1 VFRQGRRIMCMG
13 YSPSS
18 PPQTVYWSIV
28 RKAADPFGLCSGTN
42 PEPSES
48 ARYSLPPAV
57 TVSGRTMIVAL
68 FLMTVLLKLAPDGMG
83 PLRTPTPTAT
93 AQRYVV
99 VAVGPEISASSC
111 VWGDMCHTIGSGR
124 GGDRIMS
131 PGIMRR

>member
-1 VFRQGRRIMCMG
+1 MYNGVLAVFASPDGVLVDCEEGGR
-13 YSPSS
+13 P
-18 PPQTVYWSIV
+18 V
-28 RKAADPFGLCSGTN
+28 RLVCSGTN

-48 ARYSLPPAV
+48 ARYSLPSAV